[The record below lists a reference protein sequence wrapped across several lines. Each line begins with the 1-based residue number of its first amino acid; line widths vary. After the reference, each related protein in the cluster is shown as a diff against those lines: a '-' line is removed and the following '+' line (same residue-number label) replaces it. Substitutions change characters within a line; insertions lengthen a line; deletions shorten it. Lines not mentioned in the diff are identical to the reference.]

1 MKKLIVLVA
10 AVALVLP
17 LAAVSATSK
26 RSGVLHVTK
35 NCKDYNGAAGDFCT
49 ITTSNLKAIKAES
62 RVVYAS
68 AIGDPTPGFL
78 DSDLVLDG
86 PGNNNAY
93 GHVVLDVSTFTG
105 VVTFSGGTGVFRHF
119 HAGPLAVACAAFPD
133 CTWDGPYSFDPHG

>member
-1 MKKLIVLVA
+1 
-10 AVALVLP
+10 
-17 LAAVSATSK
+17 
-26 RSGVLHVTK
+26 VTK

-119 HAGPLAVACAAFPD
+119 HAGPLAVACAALPD